1 MAAVAARHQEHEAAG
16 TSALLFER
24 DRVEEV
30 EDWRDRVGSLGRR
43 SILWIDLEHP
53 NEETVEALAETLE
66 LDRQSAERL
75 ARAAGTPFFGDFGDY
90 LHVTAYAPA
99 QGRSADGNELARVGC
114 LVAERWVVTVH
125 EGEVPVIESFRE
137 RASEGNGET
146 GRLSG
151 LEFLADL
158 LEWVLEGYLEAF
170 ERIEERLEELDAR
183 AMVDRLD
190 DPEAA
195 LQQLVALRREIG
207 RLRRALV
214 SHRQMFLALTRP
226 ELAGM
231 SSDATAER
239 FATLRSR
246 LEDVV
251 QAARDSRDSVVGSFD
266 VLIART
272 GHRTNEIMKVLTL
285 ASVLLLPGALIAGVL
300 GMNFRVGF
308 FAHAWLFWL
317 VLVVMAGIA
326 LATLAA
332 ARLRRWI

>member
-1 MAAVAARHQEHEAAG
+1 MFVHSSNGHRSESSLPRVRGVSVRVFESLQRVRVLDAGHVAQLLASVRRLDGSTDDFPRLGFRELVHEEDFAR
-16 TSALLFER
+16 T
-24 DRVEEV
+24 
-30 EDWRDRVGSLGRR
+30 
-43 SILWIDLEHP
+43 
-53 NEETVEALAETLE
+53 
-66 LDRQSAERL
+66 ERL
-75 ARAAGTPFFGDFGDY
+75 T
-90 LHVTAYAPA
+90 
-99 QGRSADGNELARVGC
+99 
-114 LVAERWVVTVH
+114 
-125 EGEVPVIESFRE
+125 
-137 RASEGNGET
+137 
-146 GRLSG
+146 
-151 LEFLADL
+151 EFLADL